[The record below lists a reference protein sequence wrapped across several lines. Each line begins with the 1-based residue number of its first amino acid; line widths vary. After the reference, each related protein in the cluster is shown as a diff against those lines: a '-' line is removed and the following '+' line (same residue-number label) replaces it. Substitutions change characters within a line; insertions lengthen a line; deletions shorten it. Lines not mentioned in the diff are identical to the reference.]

1 MYEEI
6 IESLLKFFAI
16 VTDYDD
22 NKTSEYASQ
31 NVTSYLEE
39 NFSRELV
46 EKYMALYYNFVH
58 YYHIENKGLLYEE
71 EGSGE
76 KFINK
81 KYIRK
86 ICKGIVD
93 QFDLGTRFM
102 IVVQLLNFISKDGSA
117 SATTGK
123 LLT

>member
-31 NVTSYLEE
+31 NVNSYLEE

-46 EKYMALYYNFVH
+46 EKYMGLYYNFVH
-58 YYHIENKGLLYEE
+58 YYHIENKGLLYKE
-71 EGSGE
+71 EGNGE

-81 KYIRK
+81 KYI
-86 ICKGIVD
+86 
-93 QFDLGTRFM
+93 
-102 IVVQLLNFISKDGSA
+102 
-117 SATTGK
+117 
-123 LLT
+123 